1 MFSWARLGGP
11 LKAEGGGREIG
22 STGDLEVRGA
32 TEQKRGPRSDKC
44 QDPEA
49 ASVGGQLLP
58 QRLQVRGV
66 PGTLISAHEQQAES
80 SANPRQ
86 VLTHRAEG

>member
-1 MFSWARLGGP
+1 MDLKIRMFSWACLGGP

-49 ASVGGQLLP
+49 ASVGGGGSSFP
-58 QRLQVRGV
+58 SVSRY
-66 PGTLISAHEQQAES
+66 EES
-80 SANPRQ
+80 PAP
-86 VLTHRAEG
+86 

>member
-1 MFSWARLGGP
+1 MDLKIRMFSWARLGGP

-49 ASVGGQLLP
+49 ASVVVVGAAP
-58 QRLQVRGV
+58 SPAS
-66 PGTLISAHEQQAES
+66 PGTRS
-80 SANPRQ
+80 PRH
-86 VLTHRAEG
+86 LDFCT